1 MPPRDPKECGKEP
14 LNLSLGKAGA
24 RVAEE
29 EQACPER
36 KLWPREF
43 SLASAKRYRF

>member
-1 MPPRDPKECGKEP
+1 MPTRDPKECGKEP
-14 LNLSLGKAGA
+14 LSLALGEAGA

-29 EQACPER
+29 EQACPEG

-43 SLASAKRYRF
+43 FLASAKRYRF